1 MSNRALGTGLLVSL
15 LAGLTAAWAAPAD
28 SAAIYYR
35 IAKEALSRADF
46 EAALQAFESAA
57 KADPENAEYAAQAA
71 LVRRIIDLRQSLE
84 RQSDDQKWLAAATAL
99 FSFYMDNGIEREA
112 LSLALKAHT
121 RQPTAETAAM
131 LARARL
137 ALNQN
142 TEAAQELR
150 SLAAEKMTA
159 EVRALL
165 GIALARQ
172 NQVDQAKALL
182 SELKL
187 PEKPAAYFLFD
198 LARLHALV
206 GDRNEALHHLV
217 SAFENTPPTQLNA
230 AKDRAR
236 KEPDFQSLR
245 DDPGFAQALQTA
257 SKVTDEGCPYGQ
269 KHENCPK
276 KATCPA
282 AKAGKDHNKGK
293 SKKDKP

>member
-1 MSNRALGTGLLVSL
+1 VSRRALGTGLVVML
-15 LAGLTAAWAAPAD
+15 LAGFAVAQAGSAE
-28 SAAIYYR
+28 SAALYYK
-35 IAKEALSRADF
+35 IGKEALIRADF
-46 EAALQAFESAA
+46 DAALQALESAA
-57 KADPENAEYAAQAA
+57 RADPQNGEYAAQAA
-71 LVRRIIDLRQSLE
+71 LVRRIIELRQSLE

-112 LSLALKAHT
+112 LSLALKAHS
-121 RQPTAETAAM
+121 RHATAETAAM

-142 TEAAQELR
+142 AEAADELR
-150 SLAAEKMTA
+150 ALAAEKVTA
-159 EVRALL
+159 EIRVLL

-172 NQVDQAKALL
+172 AQVDQAKAVL

-187 PEKPAAYFLFD
+187 PDKPAGYFLFD
-198 LARLHALV
+198 LARLHALL
-206 GDRNEALHHLV
+206 GSRQEALQKLI
-217 SAFENTPPTQLNA
+217 SAFENTPPSQLNV

-236 KEPDFQSLR
+236 KDPDFQSLR
-245 DDPGFAQALQTA
+245 EDPEFAQVLRTA

-269 KHENCPK
+269 KHEDCPK

-282 AKAGKDHNKGK
+282 AKAGKDDNKGK